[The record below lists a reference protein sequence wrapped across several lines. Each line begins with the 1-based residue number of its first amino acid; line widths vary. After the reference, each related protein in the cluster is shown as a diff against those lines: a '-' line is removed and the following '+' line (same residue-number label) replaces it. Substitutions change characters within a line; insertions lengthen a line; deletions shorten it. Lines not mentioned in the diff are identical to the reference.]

1 MGKVMVI
8 VATAVVGIALLSC
21 DAPQPSAGHSA
32 TITPMVYEPLAPVV
46 RAPLSPPA
54 GYASPPP
61 PTNLPT
67 PLAPHASSVNE
78 SGEARIDAWRASR
91 RWAAVTGEGCIVVE
105 QNPQTN
111 VAAPS
116 DAAKVKVEK
125 CSKEDANQSTAQPEE
140 LTGY

>member
-1 MGKVMVI
+1 MGRIAVI
-8 VATAVVGIALLSC
+8 AATTVVGIALLSC
-21 DAPQPSAGHSA
+21 DAPQPSAGHSS
-32 TITPMVYEPLAPVV
+32 TIKPVYEPLAPVV
-46 RAPLSPPA
+46 RAPLSPPV

-61 PTNLPT
+61 QTNLPM
-67 PLAPHASSVNE
+67 PLAPHASSLNE
-78 SGEARIDAWRASR
+78 SGAARIDAWRASQ

-105 QNPQTN
+105 QTPQTN

-125 CSKEDANQSTAQPEE
+125 CSKKDADQSAAQPQE